1 MSKVLR
7 VTDGDY
13 RIVVD
18 NGNNGTIYL
27 DTTSGAASPRGTV
40 VITGDLE
47 VKGTQTTVESTVTTI
62 ADNIL
67 TLNEGEA
74 GAGIRASFQYK
85 AGIEIDRGS
94 LPTARLIFDE
104 QSPYVAGGSSGTG
117 SFRFEDIN
125 GAFLPLNVNSVNA
138 EGPLYVTTPNSAINV
153 AGTVDYEEN
162 VFNYGAGGNI
172 VDPGNGNV
180 ILNNDFIPNAKGTA
194 DYITYALSIYND
206 DNIAQNNSEVAVLD
220 EESNPG
226 QESTVKITVDG
237 IVAANFYTN
246 RLSLSGIE
254 IIDNLITTTDT
265 NEELILSANG
275 PKSVV
280 VKDALEI
287 TASLYDNDPNLPT
300 VNPPTSGIKL
310 YSTTE
315 GTGGSGLYFVNQ
327 NSKSDEIISKNRAL
341 LYGMLF

>member
-7 VTDGDY
+7 VTDGNY
-13 RIVVD
+13 RIAVD
-18 NGNNGTIYL
+18 NGDTGTIFL
-27 DTTSGAASPRGTV
+27 DTTTGAASPRGTV

-47 VKGTQTTVESTVTTI
+47 VKGTTTEVESTVTTI

-74 GAGIRASFQYK
+74 GAGIRASFDYK

-125 GAFLPLNVNSVNA
+125 GAFLPLNVNSINA

-162 VFNYGAGGNI
+162 VFNYSGGVVTDPGGGN
-172 VDPGNGNV
+172 VV
-180 ILNNDFIPNAKGTA
+180 LNNDFIPNAKGVVDYVTFALATNFQPGIQDA
-194 DYITYALSIYND
+194 DTSVTTSDFDTSTN
-206 DNIAQNNSEVAVLD
+206 
-220 EESNPG
+220 ESR
-226 QESTVKITVDG
+226 VIVTVDG
-237 IVAANFYTN
+237 VVTTNFYSN
-246 RLSLSGIE
+246 RIELGDIKIQDNEISTLNSNESL
-254 IIDNLITTTDT
+254 L
-265 NEELILSANG
+265 LSAPG
-275 PKSVV
+275 TGSVT

-287 TASLYDNDPNLPT
+287 TEHLYDDDGIIPSSVAPET
-300 VNPPTSGIKL
+300 GIKL
-310 YSTTE
+310 FSSDESYGDTGLFFVNKSSTTGE
-315 GTGGSGLYFVNQ
+315 M
-327 NSKSDEIISKNRAL
+327 ISKNRAL
-341 LYGMLF
+341 LFSMLF

>member
-18 NGNNGTIYL
+18 NGASGTIYL

-47 VKGTQTTVESTVTTI
+47 VKGTQTTVESTNTTI

-67 TLNEGEA
+67 TLNDGES
-74 GAGIRASFQYK
+74 GAGIRASFGYK

-94 LPTARLIFDE
+94 LPTARLVFDE

-125 GAFLPLNVNSVNA
+125 GDFLPLNVNSLNA

-153 AGTVDYEEN
+153 AGTVDYEKN
-162 VFNYGAGGNI
+162 VFTYTGAAVSNAVPI
-172 VDPGNGNV
+172 
-180 ILNNDFIPNAKGTA
+180 NNDFIPNAKGVV
-194 DYITYALSIYND
+194 DYITYAL
-206 DNIAQNNSEVAVLD
+206 ANNFQPGIQDANTSVTATD
-220 EESNPG
+220 FDTSSNES
-226 QESTVKITVDG
+226 VVVITVDG
-237 IVAANFYTN
+237 LVAANFYSNRIDLGDIKIQNNEISTTN
-246 RLSLSGIE
+246 S
-254 IIDNLITTTDT
+254 
-265 NEELILSANG
+265 NEPLLLAAPG
-275 PKSVV
+275 TGSVI
-280 VKDALEI
+280 VKDSFEI
-287 TASLYDNDPNLPT
+287 TEYLYEDDGVAPAST
-300 VNPPTSGIKL
+300 VPDSGIKL
-310 YSTTE
+310 FSTTE
-315 GTGGSGLYFVNQ
+315 GTGDTGLYFVN
-327 NSKSDEIISKNRAL
+327 KSNTTGEMISKNRAL

>member
-18 NGNNGTIYL
+18 NGASGTIYL

-47 VKGTQTTVESTVTTI
+47 VKGTQTTVESTNTTI

-67 TLNEGEA
+67 TLNDGES
-74 GAGIRASFQYK
+74 GAGIRASFGYK

-94 LPTARLIFDE
+94 LPTARLVFDE

-125 GAFLPLNVNSVNA
+125 GDFLPLNVNSLNA

-153 AGTVDYEEN
+153 AGTVDYEKN
-162 VFNYGAGGNI
+162 VFTYTGAAI
-172 VDPGNGNV
+172 SSATP
-180 ILNNDFIPNAKGTA
+180 INNDFIPNAKGVI
-194 DYITYALSIYND
+194 DYITYALG
-206 DNIAQNNSEVAVLD
+206 NNLQAGIQDANTSVTATD
-220 EESNPG
+220 FDTSSNES
-226 QESTVKITVDG
+226 VVVITVDG
-237 IVAANFYTN
+237 LVAANFYSNRIDLGDIKIQDNEISTTN
-246 RLSLSGIE
+246 SNESLLLAAPGSG
-254 IIDNLITTTDT
+254 
-265 NEELILSANG
+265 
-275 PKSVV
+275 SVI
-280 VKDALEI
+280 VKDSFEI
-287 TASLYDNDPNLPT
+287 TEYLYEDDGVAPAST
-300 VNPPTSGIKL
+300 VPDSGIKL
-310 YSTTE
+310 FSTTE
-315 GTGGSGLYFVNQ
+315 GTGDTGLYFVN
-327 NSKSDEIISKNRAL
+327 KSNTTGEMISKNRAL

>member
-18 NGNNGTIYL
+18 NGDTGTIYL

-47 VKGTQTTVESTVTTI
+47 VKGTQTTVESTNTTI

-67 TLNEGEA
+67 TLNDGES
-74 GAGIRASFQYK
+74 GAGIRASFGYK
-85 AGIEIDRGS
+85 AGIEVARGS
-94 LPTARLIFDE
+94 LPTARLVFDE

-125 GAFLPLNVNSVNA
+125 GDFLPLNVNSLNA

-153 AGTVDYEEN
+153 AGTVDYEKN
-162 VFNYGAGGNI
+162 VFTYTGAAVSNAVPI
-172 VDPGNGNV
+172 
-180 ILNNDFIPNAKGTA
+180 NNDFIPNAKGVV
-194 DYITYALSIYND
+194 DYITYALSLYND
-206 DNIAQNNSEVAVLD
+206 DNIAQGNSEVAVLD
-220 EESNPG
+220 NSDPETD
-226 QESTVKITVDG
+226 STVRITIDG

-246 RLSLSGIE
+246 RMALSGIE
-254 IIDNLITTTDT
+254 ILDNLITTTDT
-265 NEELILSANG
+265 NQDLVLSANG

-287 TASLYDNDPNLPT
+287 TSSSLYDNDPNLPT
-300 VNPPTSGIKL
+300 ANPPASGIKL

-315 GTGGSGLYFVNQ
+315 STGGSGLYFVNQ
-327 NSKSDEIISKNRAL
+327 DSKSDELISKNRSL
-341 LYGMLF
+341 LYSMIF